1 MAIDQTLDDTPLAGV
16 TVKLYDS
23 YGRLVGSTTTDADGV
38 YIFSHLK
45 MGTYKLEIV
54 LPKGYTTDQPLTMQI
69 TLQKGSLI
77 QVNIYAR
84 KSPISPSS
92 ASVSIYSIIAA
103 LSLFALLPQYPQL
116 HKGSRRF
123 RRLSLARKLIAR

>member
-23 YGRLVGSTTTDADGV
+23 YGRLVASTTTDADGI

-45 MGTYKLEIV
+45 PGTYKLVIV
-54 LPKGYTTDQPLTMQI
+54 LPNGYTTDQPLTIQI

-84 KSPISPSS
+84 KSP
-92 ASVSIYSIIAA
+92 
-103 LSLFALLPQYPQL
+103 
-116 HKGSRRF
+116 
-123 RRLSLARKLIAR
+123 